1 LHFSSAHTPKSAIHY
16 AVWVRFANE
25 LKKRT
30 DGRVTVTIYHS
41 NSLLSTREAYDGI
54 ISGVADMA
62 YVIPDHTPGRF
73 PLFEVTSLPFMVPS
87 SEVGTRLGDA
97 LLENIPEMMAEFK
110 AVHMLWTWKTE
121 AFGLSL
127 TEKAGPVRTLED
139 IKGKKIGGGAMTI
152 ALLKAL
158 GAAPL
163 SVGISDRYLSAQTG
177 VIDGL
182 LMGWAGLTGWS
193 LYEVT
198 KYHTDANLL
207 AGGAVMVM
215 NKDFWNSLPS
225 DIQKI
230 ITDLG
235 AEVQQWQVAAVTEE
249 DKNAEKIITD
259 AGGEFIR
266 LDPAETN
273 RWVAKIRRV
282 WHRWALDIIDK
293 GLPGGKV
300 LAEAIRLLETYK

>member
-1 LHFSSAHTPKSAIHY
+1 MITIVLVGNLILGACAAPALAPVPDLVPAPAPAPPAPALAPASALTLASVPAPAPALAPKLIQLHFSSAHTPKSAIHY

-230 ITDLG
+230 ISPHI
-235 AEVQQWQVAAVTEE
+235 
-249 DKNAEKIITD
+249 N
-259 AGGEFIR
+259 
-266 LDPAETN
+266 
-273 RWVAKIRRV
+273 
-282 WHRWALDIIDK
+282 
-293 GLPGGKV
+293 
-300 LAEAIRLLETYK
+300 